1 MTMKKILAL
10 LLALFPAVASAQIV
24 GTLPFQ
30 LQNGTT
36 ADATQVMAD
45 FNKILNDV
53 NANAAKNGVN
63 TDITALTAL
72 TTPITPAQGGTSVY
86 FASTS
91 GGSANAQTVASPTP
105 TGFTL
110 AVGKRVTFIAGF
122 TNTGAMTLNVN
133 SSGATNVYKPTP
145 SGPVALTG
153 GEVIAGNY
161 IEAVFDGT
169 QFQLYTD
176 ASVDGGYGA
185 VTVLASATTTDLGT
199 IPSHNVSISG
209 TTTITSFGSSASTVY
224 PQYRIVFSG
233 ALLLT
238 HSSALQLPG
247 SGDITTAAGDV
258 AFATYLGSGNWR
270 VSPYQK
276 VNGTAVVNPT
286 PMAGAQGLLIT
297 NNSGTPNT
305 NIDITADQAV
315 MINPTGNVPIYAS
328 AVSVTINTTTT
339 GANGLDTGSRANS
352 TWYNLFLISNG
363 SATAG
368 LASTSAT
375 APTLPSGYVYYVRVG
390 AMRTDGSANF
400 YRSRQLGS
408 RAQYKVTAATNT
420 AAMPLVSNGTVGT
433 YSSTTPTWVST
444 SLANFIP
451 PTATEFAFVGLSQYS
466 GNAPASWIVAPNTD
480 YGGNAGTNPGYQG
493 NAALTG
499 LNGPWLG
506 NILLDSQNIA
516 IASNGAG
523 FALYASGWKDKVNAN

>member
-1 MTMKKILAL
+1 MKKILAL

-145 SGPVALTG
+145 SGPVALVG

-247 SGDITTAAGDV
+247 SGNITTAAGDV

-328 AVSVTINTTTT
+328 AISVTINTTTT

-408 RAQYKVTAATNT
+408 RVQYVLTSGTNT
-420 AAMPLVSNGTVGT
+420 STLPIISSGAGAVGT
-433 YSSTTPTWVST
+433 YSATAPTWSAQSVS
-444 SLANFIP
+444 NFVP
-451 PTATEFAFVGLSQYS
+451 PTATRINLAFSTNRR
-466 GNAPASWIVAPNTD
+466 NAGAGSNLQIAPNNS
-480 YGGNAGTNPGYQG
+480 YGGYATS
-493 NAALTG
+493 T
-499 LNGPWLG
+499 
-506 NILLDSQNIA
+506 DA
-516 IASNGAG
+516 IPFFDNGASG
-523 FALYASGWKDKVNAN
+523 AWGGSLEMLLESTNIYIAYNQNTTVSASGWTDKVNAN